1 MEHKRAVSPLLATII
16 LIAITIVG
24 GAVVYVVFLNRSDV
38 AGDVH
43 SIQVENAQLVDPAAV
58 NVTVDST
65 PSGVAGAL
73 VVDGVTYTGPVTF
86 TWQADT
92 QHSIDALSPIGGYTF
107 VSWSDGNGQSHTI
120 WTDNGNANYTATYGA
135 DRVSG

>member
-1 MEHKRAVSPLLATII
+1 MEHKRAVSPLLTTVI
-16 LIAITIVG
+16 LIAITIMG
-24 GAVVYVVFLNRSDV
+24 GVAVYVVFSNRSDV

-43 SIQVENAQLVDPAAV
+43 SIQVENAQLVDPATV
-58 NVTVDST
+58 NVTVDSA
-65 PSGVAGAL
+65 PSGLTDAL
-73 VVDGVTYTGPVTF
+73 IVDGVTYTGPVTF

-92 QHSIDALSPIGGYTF
+92 QHSIDAVSPIAGYTF